1 MNLLKEMNEREES
14 QNDNWSKGSV
24 KSRKGPVPPSLTI
37 QSRKGGF
44 WRPSNRTPSMLPPR
58 SGTLK

>member
-24 KSRKGPVPPSLTI
+24 KSRKGPVPPLVDDPKQEKRI
-37 QSRKGGF
+37 
-44 WRPSNRTPSMLPPR
+44 LEA
-58 SGTLK
+58 LK